1 MRTLFACLG
10 VLLAVL
16 LSGCGGN
23 ASGGLPNSPYPSHDA
38 RANIYY
44 SSFSERPKHL
54 DPAVAYSSNEMT
66 LIAQIYAP
74 PLQYHFLKRPYE
86 LIPLSAAAVP
96 QARYFDQSGKPLPDT
111 AAADDIAYS
120 VYDVAIRPGQY
131 YAPHP
136 ALAHDGE
143 GRLRYMH
150 LTQHELAGIHSLYDF
165 PQTGTREVVAADY
178 VYGIKRLASPRN
190 TSPVLGILGDYIVGM
205 KAFAAQLRAHPGG
218 GLPDELERT
227 DLAGVKLLDRYH
239 YQIRVKGKYPQLLY
253 WLAMPF
259 FAPVPPEADRFYA
272 QPGMAE
278 RNITLDWQPLGSGPY
293 YLSENNPNLRMVLTR
308 NPYYKGETYPTEGE
322 PGDRAKGLLADA
334 GKPLPFIDK
343 IVFSLEKENIPY
355 WNKFLEG
362 YYDGSGISS
371 DSFDQAVRVG
381 NQGDVQVSDEM
392 RKQDIHL
399 LTSVGAATYYM
410 GFNMRDPVV
419 GGLGERARKLRQA
432 ISIAV
437 DYEEYVS
444 IFANGRGIP
453 AQGPLPPGIFGYRDG
468 QAGMNPVVY
477 DWVSGAAKRK
487 PISEAR
493 RLLAEAGY
501 PDGRDA
507 KSGKPL
513 LLNLDTTA
521 RGPDDKA
528 RLDWLR
534 KQFAKLNLQL
544 QIRNTDYNRFQ
555 DKIRNGTQQLF
566 YWGWNADYPDP
577 ENFLFL
583 LYGPNA
589 RGGTEGGVNSSNY
602 DNPEYNRLFKQM
614 ENMVN
619 GSQRQAL
626 IDKLVSIARQDAP
639 WLWGM
644 HPKDYALFHGWVH
657 NVKPSQM
664 ANNTIKY
671 LRIDTA
677 LRAKERQ
684 HWNQPIYWPL
694 ILLGALGL
702 LVLWPAWSQWR
713 KHEQAV
719 ALQDDAS

>member
-1 MRTLFACLG
+1 MRIIFVCLG
-10 VLLAVL
+10 ILLAL
-16 LSGCGGN
+16 LAGCSDS
-23 ASGGLPNSPYPSHDA
+23 SGGLPNSPYPAHDA
-38 RANIYY
+38 LANTYY
-44 SSFSERPKHL
+44 TSFSERPKHL

-66 LIAQIYAP
+66 IIAQIYAP
-74 PLQYHFLKRPYE
+74 PLQYHYLKRPYE

-96 QARYFDQSGKPLPDT
+96 QAHYFGQSGKPLPDN
-111 AAADDIAYS
+111 APADEIAYS
-120 VYDVAIRPGQY
+120 VYDIAIRPGQY

-136 ALAHDGE
+136 ALAHDAQG
-143 GRLRYMH
+143 H
-150 LTQHELAGIHSLYDF
+150 LLYQHLQPEDLAGIHTLYDF
-165 PQTGTREVVAADY
+165 PHSGTREVVAADY

-205 KAFAAQLRAHPGG
+205 KAYAAQLRSHPGG
-218 GLPDELERT
+218 GTPDELEKT
-227 DLAGVKLLDRYH
+227 DIAGVKVLDRYH

-259 FAPVPPEADRFYA
+259 FAPVPPEADQFYA

-293 YLSENNPNLRMVLTR
+293 YLTENNPNLRMVLTR
-308 NPYYKGETYPTEGE
+308 NPYYRGETYPTEGE
-322 PGDRAKGLLADA
+322 PGDRDKGLLADA
-334 GKPLPFIDK
+334 GKPIPFIDK

-371 DSFDQAVRVG
+371 DSFDQAIKVG
-381 NQGDVQVSDEM
+381 SQGDVQVSDEM
-392 RKQDIHL
+392 RRQDIHL
-399 LTSVGAATYYM
+399 VTAVGAATYYM

-419 GGLGERARKLRQA
+419 GGLSERARKLRQA

-468 QAGMNPVVY
+468 RSGMNPVVY
-477 DWVSGAAKRK
+477 DWVNGTPKRK
-487 PISEAR
+487 SINEAR

-507 KSGKPL
+507 KTGKPL

-589 RGGTEGGVNSSNY
+589 RGGTEGGVNSANY

-614 ENMVN
+614 ENMAN
-619 GSQRQAL
+619 GPQRQAL
-626 IDKLVSIARQDAP
+626 IDRLVGIAREDAP

-671 LRIDTA
+671 LRIDSA

-684 HWNQPIYWPL
+684 RWNRPVYWPL
-694 ILLGALGL
+694 VLLGALAL

-713 KHEQAV
+713 KHELST
-719 ALQDDAS
+719 ALEDNAS